1 MKKQRMRLPD
11 GAAVILG
18 LSLLLVA
25 GLIAALS
32 PGGEFS
38 DWERRYLAERPA
50 TPDVHSW
57 NTDKKVETFLADHVP
72 FRNALVAVDSV
83 AQTLTGRRTQLS
95 AWYSGGTVLEP
106 PIPFD
111 AAKLERNIQR
121 LGSLADKAGIP
132 WLLLTPPTHGY
143 LLRDSMLPWMA
154 EQYEAESAVYA
165 LLEANSHAI
174 PMPEEFL
181 ANPDAMYYRTDHH
194 WTLAGAY
201 QAYLALADALGYEP
215 LPLDAFSLSEYPGF
229 MGTTLSRSGLP
240 PMWEDTLV
248 CAEPASPVT
257 LTILDDGTVYDHL
270 IFPKAAATYD
280 GYAVYLN
287 GNHGML
293 TIERPD
299 APQGTLIVYKDSF
312 ANCLLPLLSAHYRQ
326 IIAVDARYYGGMFSD
341 ALGMAEDAEAILYA
355 YSLDSLVN
363 DTSIIRKAR

>member
-18 LSLLLVA
+18 LSLLLIA
-25 GLIAALS
+25 GLIAVFA

-50 TPDVHSW
+50 APDVQSW
-57 NTDKKVETFLADHVP
+57 NTDKKTETFLADHVP
-72 FRNALVAVDSV
+72 FRQALVALDSV
-83 AQTLTGRRTQLS
+83 SQALTGRRTQLS
-95 AWYSGGTVLEP
+95 AWYTGGAVIEP

-111 AAKLERNIQR
+111 QAKLERNLQR
-121 LGSLADKAGIP
+121 FGSLADKAGIP

-165 LLEANSHAI
+165 LLSADSHAV
-174 PMPEEFL
+174 PMPDAFCTD
-181 ANPDAMYYRTDHH
+181 PDAMYYRTDHH

-201 QAYLALADALGYEP
+201 QAYAALSGPLGYEA
-215 LPLDAFSLSEYPGF
+215 LPLEAFQLSESPGF

-240 PMWEDTLV
+240 PLWEDTLV
-248 CAEPASPVT
+248 CAEPRSPVT

-270 IFPKAAATYD
+270 IFPEAAATYD

-293 TIERPD
+293 TIERAD
-299 APQGTLIVYKDSF
+299 APRGTLIVYKDSF

-326 IIAVDARYYGGMFSD
+326 IIAVDARYYGGVFSD
-341 ALGMAEDAEAILYA
+341 ALSMAQDAEAILYA

-363 DTSIIRKAR
+363 DTSIIRKVR